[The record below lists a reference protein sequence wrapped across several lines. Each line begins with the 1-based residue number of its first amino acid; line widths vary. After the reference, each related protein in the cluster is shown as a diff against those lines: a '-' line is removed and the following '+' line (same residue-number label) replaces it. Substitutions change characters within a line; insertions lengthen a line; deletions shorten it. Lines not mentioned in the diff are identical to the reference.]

1 MTLFR
6 TLTKNGSKDF
16 SDFVYGVRGDDYLTS
31 CENRMSGKIRIW
43 PKMAKNGSSNQIARF
58 FKVEYLENGL
68 TVFNNILYHDVIS

>member
-31 CENRMSGKIRIW
+31 CENRMSGKILVLELW
-43 PKMAKNGSSNQIARF
+43 CETLSANQIAQF
-58 FKVEYLENGL
+58 FE
-68 TVFNNILYHDVIS
+68 I